1 MVFDCVI
8 VGGGASGMLCAISA
22 TLRGK
27 KVIILEHKDRVLKK
41 VLVTGNGRCN
51 FTNKNATAKNYTSSK
66 ENFVNYLFEKYPAS
80 KVIDFF
86 EDMGVL
92 ATAGKNGKMYP
103 MSLQASSIVDAIRN
117 YANFLNIAIKLE
129 TEVNK
134 IEKVKDYFLINGI
147 QTKNIVIAS
156 GGYSFKELGS
166 DGSGYELAKSLGHS
180 ITELTPIL
188 VQLRT
193 DKEYIKGLEGIRL
206 DVKLSAYY
214 KNDMIREEVGELLF
228 TPYGIS
234 GPTVFNM
241 SYLIPKYSY
250 DILFK
255 VDFIPDIEKEK
266 LKSILYN
273 RRDKFGYLE
282 ATEFFNTILPKKLG
296 QFLLKKVGI
305 EKLNISI
312 STIDDKILEK
322 LVEIIKGYEIKCYD
336 TMGFKQAQ
344 VTAGGVDTRQVDE
357 KTFMSKLVKNV
368 YFCGEVLDVYGECG
382 GYNLQYAF
390 ASGMLVGESVD

>member
-27 KVIILEHKDRVLKK
+27 RAIILEHKDRVLKK

-147 QTKNIVIAS
+147 QTKNIVIAT

-266 LKSILYN
+266 LKSLLYN

-282 ATEFFNTILPKKLG
+282 AAEFFNTILPKKLG

-305 EKLNISI
+305 EKLNINI

-390 ASGMLVGESVD
+390 ASGMLVGESID

>member
-27 KVIILEHKDRVLKK
+27 RVIILEHKDRVLKK

-134 IEKVKDYFLINGI
+134 IEKVKDYFSINGI
-147 QTKNIVIAS
+147 QTKNIVIAT

-266 LKSILYN
+266 LSSLLYN

-296 QFLLKKVGI
+296 KFLLNKVGI
-305 EKLNISI
+305 EK
-312 STIDDKILEK
+312 
-322 LVEIIKGYEIKCYD
+322 
-336 TMGFKQAQ
+336 
-344 VTAGGVDTRQVDE
+344 
-357 KTFMSKLVKNV
+357 
-368 YFCGEVLDVYGECG
+368 
-382 GYNLQYAF
+382 
-390 ASGMLVGESVD
+390 

>member
-1 MVFDCVI
+1 M
-8 VGGGASGMLCAISA
+8 
-22 TLRGK
+22 
-27 KVIILEHKDRVLKK
+27 
-41 VLVTGNGRCN
+41 
-51 FTNKNATAKNYTSSK
+51 
-66 ENFVNYLFEKYPAS
+66 
-80 KVIDFF
+80 IDFF

-92 ATAGKNGKMYP
+92 ATTGKNGKMYP

-147 QTKNIVIAS
+147 QAKNIVIAT

-180 ITELTPIL
+180 ITGLTPIL

-305 EKLNISI
+305 EKLNINI
-312 STIDDKILEK
+312 STIDDEILEK

-390 ASGMLVGESVD
+390 ASGMLVGESID

>member
-27 KVIILEHKDRVLKK
+27 RVTILEHKDRVLKK

-305 EKLNISI
+305 EKLNINI

-390 ASGMLVGESVD
+390 ASGMLVGENID

>member
-22 TLRGK
+22 ILRGK
-27 KVIILEHKDRVLKK
+27 RVIILEHKDRVLKK

-147 QTKNIVIAS
+147 QTKNIVIAT

-214 KNDMIREEVGELLF
+214 KNDMIREELGELLF

-305 EKLNISI
+305 EKLNINI

-390 ASGMLVGESVD
+390 ASGMLVGESID